1 MDYRYRAIAA
11 DGRLVSGNEEA
22 ASPGELDGRLQR
34 RGLELLAAVP
44 AKRWQRQ
51 RTAAL
56 PRREL
61 IDFCFHLEQLSRAG
75 VPLLD
80 ALRDLQASSEQPR
93 SRAILATLV
102 DAIAGGQPLSQ
113 ALQAAPASF
122 PALFTNL
129 IRAGETGGCLPEILH
144 RLGHALRHEDELI
157 ADRRRALIY
166 PALVAGT
173 LAAALGFLMIFL
185 VPQLKQFVAASGQT
199 LPLHARLLFAL
210 ADGIAAN
217 WPRLLG
223 VAAALPLIA
232 GLAIR
237 HDSRCRDFVEAG
249 KLRLP
254 VYGTL
259 LKKADLAR
267 FAATLA
273 LLYGAGIP
281 VLEAIR
287 ESSGSLGNGRLR
299 LAIAEVG
306 RRIGEGS
313 NLAAAFA
320 ASGLF
325 PPLLVRMLHV
335 GESTGRLDEAL
346 AHVAHF
352 YQRDV
357 QEAVARTR
365 TLTEPLLTLI
375 MGLLLGWIVLA
386 ALGPIYDIIGRLA
399 P

>member
-1 MDYRYRAIAA
+1 MRYRYRAIATN
-11 DGRLVSGNEEA
+11 GQVVSGHEEA

-44 AKRWQRQ
+44 GRRWQLR
-51 RTAAL
+51 RAAAL

-75 VPLLD
+75 IPLLD
-80 ALRDLQASSEQPR
+80 ALQDLQASAEQPR
-93 SRAILATLV
+93 SRATLAALV

-113 ALQAAPASF
+113 ALQASPASF
-122 PALFTNL
+122 PALFANL

-144 RLGHALRHEDELI
+144 RLGHSLRDEDELI

-166 PALVAGT
+166 PALVAST
-173 LAAALGFLMIFL
+173 LLAAMGFLMTFL

-199 LPLHARLLFAL
+199 LPLHARLLFGL
-210 ADGIAAN
+210 AEWINAGWPLLLAIAA
-217 WPRLLG
+217 G
-223 VAAALPLIA
+223 LPLIG

-237 HDSRCRDFVEAG
+237 HDARCRDFVDAC

-254 VYGTL
+254 LYGTL

-267 FAATLA
+267 FSGTLA

-299 LAIAEVG
+299 QAIAEVG

-325 PPLLVRMLHV
+325 PPLLIRMLHV
-335 GESTGRLDEAL
+335 GEITGRLDDAL

-352 YQRDV
+352 YRRDV

-365 TLTEPLLTLI
+365 VLAEPLLTLV

>member
-1 MDYRYRAIAA
+1 MRYRYRALTA
-11 DGRLVSGNEEA
+11 DGQVVSDEEEA
-22 ASPGELDGRLQR
+22 LSPGELDGRLQR

-44 AKRWQRQ
+44 GSHWQLR
-51 RTAAL
+51 RAAAL

-80 ALRDLQASSEQPR
+80 ALRDLQASTEQQH
-93 SRAILATLV
+93 SQATLAALA

-113 ALQAAPASF
+113 ALQTAPASF
-122 PALFTNL
+122 PALFANL

-144 RLGHALRHEDELI
+144 RLGHSLRDEDELI
-157 ADRRRALIY
+157 ADRRRALLY
-166 PALVAGT
+166 PALLAGT
-173 LAAALGFLMIFL
+173 LVAAMGFLMIFL
-185 VPQLKQFVAASGQT
+185 VPQLRLFVTSSGQT
-199 LPLHARLLFAL
+199 LPLHARLLFGMAEAIAAKWPLLLAL
-210 ADGIAAN
+210 AVG
-217 WPRLLG
+217 
-223 VAAALPLIA
+223 LPLTA
-232 GLAIR
+232 SLAIR
-237 HDSRCRDFVEAG
+237 HDARCRDFVDAG

-254 VYGTL
+254 LYGTL

-281 VLEAIR
+281 VLEAIK

-335 GESTGRLDEAL
+335 GENTGRLDEAL

-352 YQRDV
+352 YRRDV

-365 TLTEPLLTLI
+365 TLAEPLLTLL

-386 ALGPIYDIIGRLA
+386 ALGPIYDLIGRLA